1 VRLAAPALA
10 DRLRVFSILEPL
22 ARLVEALNE
31 FQPSFMAT
39 YPSAGSLL
47 AAEQHAGRLRIAPS
61 AIWLGGETLS
71 PACRAEIRRI
81 FQCRILEEY
90 GASECMS
97 IACECERGRLHL
109 NSDWM
114 ILEPVDRAYRPVP
127 PGTVSHTSLL
137 TNLVNRV
144 QPVIR
149 YDLGD
154 SVAFDPEPCACGAP
168 FPALRVDGRSDDV
181 LVLTTAAGKRVELLP
196 LALTTVVEEHGGAHQ
211 FQIIQAAPGALSVRL
226 EAPRGTSPVPVWLKV
241 ERALRAYL
249 DAQGLPAVT
258 LRFEPG
264 PLLRRGESG
273 KLRRVV
279 AVHPH

>member
-1 VRLAAPALA
+1 V
-10 DRLRVFSILEPL
+10 
-22 ARLVEALNE
+22 
-31 FQPSFMAT
+31 
-39 YPSAGSLL
+39 L
-47 AAEQHAGRLRIAPS
+47 AAEQRAGRLDIAPS

-71 PACRAEIRRI
+71 PTCRAKIAGT
-81 FQCRILEEY
+81 FPCRILEEY

-114 ILEPVDRAYRPVP
+114 ILEPVDRHYRPVP
-127 PGTVSHTSLL
+127 PGGISHTALL
-137 TNLVNRV
+137 TNLANRV
-144 QPVIR
+144 QPIIR

-181 LVLTTAAGKRVELLP
+181 LALTAASGERVELLP

-211 FQIIQAAPGALSVRL
+211 FQIVQAAPATLEVRL
-226 EAPRGTSPVPVWLKV
+226 QAPRGSDPDELWRKV
-241 ERALRAYL
+241 ERALRDYL
-249 DAQGLPAVT
+249 DAQGLQAVT
-258 LRFEPG
+258 LRFRPG
-264 PLLRRGESG
+264 PPVRNEASG

-279 AVHPH
+279 TAHPD